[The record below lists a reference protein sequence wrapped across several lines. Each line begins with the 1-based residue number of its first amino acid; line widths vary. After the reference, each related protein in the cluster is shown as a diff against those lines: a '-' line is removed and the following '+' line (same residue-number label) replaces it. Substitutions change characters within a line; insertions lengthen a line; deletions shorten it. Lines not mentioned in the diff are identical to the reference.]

1 MYMRIKL
8 IFMNK
13 VFFSKKLRQLLL
25 NAIRVTGTLATPRT
39 VLRETDSR
47 ESMFMLKLEKSV
59 HTS

>member
-1 MYMRIKL
+1 MRIKL

-25 NAIRVTGTLATPRT
+25 NAICVGTLAIPRICT
-39 VLRETDSR
+39 KRNSQ
-47 ESMFMLKLEKSV
+47 ESTFMLKLEKSL

>member
-1 MYMRIKL
+1 
-8 IFMNK
+8 MNK